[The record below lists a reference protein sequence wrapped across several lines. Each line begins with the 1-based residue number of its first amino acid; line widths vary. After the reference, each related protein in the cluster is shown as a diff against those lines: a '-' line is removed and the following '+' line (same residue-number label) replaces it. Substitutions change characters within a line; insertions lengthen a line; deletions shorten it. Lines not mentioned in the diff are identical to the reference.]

1 MTFKAQSSKLSVKFP
16 GDRDSLEFINNSSSS
31 FIDDKK
37 KKIKGSVT
45 FADPSSNPFH
55 MSGDVDFFLLREQE
69 RNQAIAEREQKK
81 ILRVHQKMTYASKVL
96 AKHTSLRRELQLEDE
111 MEQQQLNAEA
121 QELHGFR
128 DNNTWKLTMSR
139 EKKKDHETLNDYM
152 EKKRS
157 MFLLQYALAMKRNEI
172 QRLEMLAT
180 REENRLERA
189 EKFLEK
195 DASLFD
201 EFLREN
207 DRNSVQAMRL
217 AEKETK
223 IKTEKIVEI
232 RELTAQI
239 TSIKSEISKFEDTL
253 KHYKVYKD
261 FLYKLSP
268 KEWLD
273 EQQEKRLALKRAKE
287 SAEFIK
293 NSSMATLGDKGS
305 GTKSK
310 TTSLWKDVHSLR
322 KITKLT
328 KPGKALSSSTQS
340 LPQVGQ
346 PSLHSELDSRL

>member
-1 MTFKAQSSKLSVKFP
+1 MTFKAQSSKFSVKIF
-16 GDRDSLEFINNSSSS
+16 GDRGSPDFMDNSSSS
-31 FIDDKK
+31 FIDNRKK
-37 KKIKGSVT
+37 DSKKNKGSVM
-45 FADPSSNPFH
+45 FADRSTNPFH
-55 MSGDVDFFLLREQE
+55 ISGDMDFFLLREQE

-81 ILRVHQKMTYASKVL
+81 ILRVHQKMTYASKVS

-121 QELHGFR
+121 EEMNEFR
-128 DNNTWKLTMSR
+128 DNNAWKLTMTR
-139 EKKKDHETLNDYM
+139 EKKKERETLNDYM
-152 EKKRS
+152 ERKRS
-157 MFLLQYALAMKRNEI
+157 MFLLQYALAMKHNEI

-253 KHYKVYKD
+253 KHYKIYKD

-273 EQQEKRLALKRAKE
+273 EQKEKRLALKRAKE
-287 SAEFIK
+287 SADFK
-293 NSSMATLGDKGS
+293 TSLLGEKGS
-305 GTKSK
+305 GIKSK
-310 TTSLWKDVHSLR
+310 TSSLCKEVHSLK
-322 KITKLT
+322 KITKFSR
-328 KPGKALSSSTQS
+328 PGKALSSSTQS
-340 LPQVGQ
+340 LPQVGH
-346 PSLHSELDSRL
+346 PSLHSELDSKL